1 MRYCSRGNGSYVSYD
16 MFDIIYQ
23 DMPEYREFRRI
34 VIVPEKLIIINTA
47 ADPDANLIKLIQDD
61 PDEYVKW

>member
-1 MRYCSRGNGSYVSYD
+1 MKYCSRGDGSYVSYD
-16 MFDIIYQ
+16 LFDTIYQ
-23 DMPEYREFRRI
+23 DLTEYSEFRRI

-47 ADPDANLIKLIQDD
+47 ADPDANMVKLIQDD